1 MAEALK
7 LYVAFAVD
15 TAGVARATYEL
26 ECLSD
31 DEAKQRAEAYLE
43 AHEIIELWTDHSSA
57 KAKITIPS

>member
-15 TAGVARATYEL
+15 SAGVARATYEL

-31 DEAKQRAEAYLE
+31 DEAKQRSEAYLE
-43 AHEIIELWTDHSSA
+43 AHEISSFGP
-57 KAKITIPS
+57 TIARLKRR